1 VKVLF
6 AGGGTGGHLY
16 PALALADAV
25 RVRAPA
31 VDVHVVGATRG
42 VETRVL
48 PAKGVPHTLVP
59 VLPLDRSRPWRNW
72 RLVPSLARSFA
83 VVRSLFR
90 TFRPQL
96 VVGTGGYASA
106 PACLYAAFRGIPM
119 AVQEQNAFP
128 GRTTKLLARW
138 ASQIHLGFPEAA
150 RYLKPRKGA
159 HVFTHGNPIVAPD
172 TSLDRGRCRVQFGLD
187 TGSIVALIVG
197 GSQGGRGINETV
209 LGAIERVQRGE
220 LERTLPIELL
230 WATGTHNFESMAK
243 RLAPL
248 RADWVHAVAYIDDM
262 PRALAATDLAISRAG
277 AMMTGELQSW
287 GIPTILVPLPTS
299 AEDHQTTNAQAL
311 AAAGAA
317 EWTAERDLTPE
328 SLWALLTRLAGD
340 DARRASMSRAA
351 RARIDVDAADAIAR
365 DLLTLLPAG
374 SR

>member
-1 VKVLF
+1 
-6 AGGGTGGHLY
+6 
-16 PALALADAV
+16 
-25 RVRAPA
+25 
-31 VDVHVVGATRG
+31 VHFVGATRG

-59 VLPLDRSRPWRNW
+59 VLPLDRARPWRNW
-72 RLVPSLARSFA
+72 RLVPSLGRSLA

-150 RYLKPRKGA
+150 RYLKPRRGA
-159 HVFTHGNPIVAPD
+159 RVFTHGNPIVAPD
-172 TSLDRGRCRVQFGLD
+172 TSLDRGACRAQFGLE

-220 LERTLPIELL
+220 LERSLPLELL
-230 WATGTHNFESMAK
+230 WATGTGNFESIAK
-243 RLAPL
+243 RLEPL
-248 RADWVHAVAYIDDM
+248 RAEWVHAVAYIDDM

-328 SLWALLTRLAGD
+328 SLWGLLTSLAGD
-340 DARRASMSRAA
+340 DVRRASMSRAA
-351 RARIDVDAADAIAR
+351 RARIDVGAADAIAR